1 MVKDVSGKIG
11 DFVCSTTME
20 LVSRNP
26 RKCKVCK
33 DGVKTKKRIRE
44 HIIKDHRVRNFV
56 VLMKDVTTS
65 PLVISPIPLQR
76 VFPNNQGS
84 KGHI

>member
-33 DGVKTKKRIRE
+33 DGVKTKKIFRE
-44 HIIKDHRVRNFV
+44 HILKDHRVRNFV

-65 PLVISPIPLQR
+65 PLVNSPIPLQR

-84 KGHI
+84 KGLI